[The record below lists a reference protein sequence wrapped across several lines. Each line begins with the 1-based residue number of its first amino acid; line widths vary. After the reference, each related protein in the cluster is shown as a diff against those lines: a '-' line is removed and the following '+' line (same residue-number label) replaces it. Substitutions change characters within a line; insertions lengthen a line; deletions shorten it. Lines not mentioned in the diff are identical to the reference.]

1 MIYCAGKIENFAFAK
16 SIGVG
21 LVESSINL
29 THSILYDKPDEI
41 IFIGTCGSYS
51 SNQPLLEIFESHSA
65 CNIELSFLQGQSYTP
80 LDNFLT
86 NVSRETSTFKDSNT
100 STQALSEAKNIVNS
114 SNYIT
119 TDSKLAEHFVK
130 LGIFYENMEFF
141 SVLQVAQ
148 NFQLPAIGIFCS
160 TNYIHKDAQKEF
172 FANHK
177 VAMQKLESYVK
188 NKLDSAL
195 GV

>member
-21 LVESSINL
+21 LVECSINL
-29 THSILYDKPDEI
+29 TRSILYDKPNEI
-41 IFIGTCGSYS
+41 VFVGTCGSYS
-51 SNQPLLEIFESHSA
+51 SKKPLLEVFESSSA
-65 CNIELSFLQGQSYTP
+65 CNIELSLLQGKSYTP
-80 LDNFLT
+80 LNNFLT
-86 NVSRETSTFKDSNT
+86 NVSCETMPKDSNIP
-100 STQALSEAKNIVNS
+100 TQIFAKTQKIINS

-130 LGIFYENMEFF
+130 LGILYENMEFF

-148 NFQLPAIGIFCS
+148 TFNLPAIGIFCS

-172 FANHK
+172 LSNHK
-177 VAMQKLESYVK
+177 MAIQKLESYVK
-188 NKLDSAL
+188 NKLDSSLSA
-195 GV
+195 

>member
-29 THSILYDKPDEI
+29 TRSILHDKPDEI
-41 IFIGTCGSYS
+41 VFVGTCGSYS
-51 SNQPLLEIFESHSA
+51 IKKPLLEIFESSSA
-65 CNIELSFLQGQSYTP
+65 CNIELSFLQEQSYTP
-80 LDNFLT
+80 LNNFLT
-86 NVSRETSTFKDSNT
+86 NVSCETMPKDSNT
-100 STQALSEAKNIVNS
+100 SIQMLTKAQKIINS

-119 TDSKLAEHFVK
+119 TDAKLAEHFVK
-130 LGIFYENMEFF
+130 LGILYENMEFF

-148 NFQLPAIGIFCS
+148 AFNLPAIGIFCS

-172 FANHK
+172 LANHK

-188 NKLDSAL
+188 NKLDSTL

>member
-21 LVESSINL
+21 LIDSAIHL
-29 THSILYDKPDEI
+29 TRSILHDKPDEI
-41 IFIGTCGSYS
+41 VFVGTCGSYS
-51 SNQPLLEIFESHSA
+51 SNQPLLEIFETTSA

-86 NVSRETSTFKDSNT
+86 NVSRETMTKDSNPL
-100 STQALSEAKNIVNS
+100 TQDFTKMQKIINS
-114 SNYIT
+114 SNYIS
-119 TDSKLAEHFVK
+119 TDSKLAEKMVK
-130 LGIFYENMEFF
+130 LGILYENMEFF

-148 NFQLPAIGIFCS
+148 AFELPAIGIFCS

-177 VAMQKLESYVK
+177 TAMQKLESYIK
-188 NKLDSAL
+188 DKLDSTL
-195 GV
+195 GKQ

>member
-1 MIYCAGKIENFAFAK
+1 MIYCAGKIENFTFAK

-21 LVESSINL
+21 LVESAIHL
-29 THSILYDKPDEI
+29 ARSILYDKPDEI
-41 IFIGTCGSYS
+41 VFVGTCGSYS
-51 SNQPLLEIFESHSA
+51 STQPLLEIFETASA

-86 NVSRETSTFKDSNT
+86 NVSRETISKDLNAP
-100 STQALSEAKNIVNS
+100 TQVLGRMQKIINS

-119 TDSKLAEHFVK
+119 TDSKLAEKMVK
-130 LGIFYENMEFF
+130 LGILYENMEFF
-141 SVLQVAQ
+141 SVLRVAQ
-148 NFQLPAIGIFCS
+148 TFSLPAIGIFCS

-172 FANHK
+172 FANHR

-188 NKLDSAL
+188 SKLNAL
-195 GV
+195 EA